1 MPYIIFSENSLDP
14 LNTFNPNIV
23 RKEPLVFP
31 AGARRAKKKLD
42 LFASLPPEPEDA
54 HLTGA
59 TRSLYRRLLA
69 LNLHTRIAPVSVSA
83 VHTDTK
89 IA

>member
-1 MPYIIFSENSLDP
+1 MPHSISPESSLDS

-23 RKEPLVFP
+23 RKEPMVFP
-31 AGARRAKKKLD
+31 VGTKRAKKVD

-69 LNLHTRIAPVSVSA
+69 LNLHMRLAPVVVDA
-83 VHTDTK
+83 VHANAK

>member
-1 MPYIIFSENSLDP
+1 MSHSTSSVNSLDS
-14 LNTFNPNIV
+14 LSTFDPNIV

-31 AGARRAKKKLD
+31 AGVKRAKKLD
-42 LFASLPPEPEDA
+42 LLARLPPEPEDA

-69 LNLHTRIAPVSVSA
+69 LNLHPRIAPIA
-83 VHTDTK
+83 VDAMHADAK

>member
-1 MPYIIFSENSLDP
+1 MPHSISSESSLNS

-31 AGARRAKKKLD
+31 VGAKRVKNLD

-69 LNLHTRIAPVSVSA
+69 LNLHTRIAPVSVSPEHA
-83 VHTDTK
+83 DAK

>member
-1 MPYIIFSENSLDP
+1 MSYLFSSENSLPTDS
-14 LNTFNPNIV
+14 LDSFNPNIV

-31 AGARRAKKKLD
+31 SSAKRANKLD

-69 LNLHTRIAPVSVSA
+69 LNLYARIAPAAAA
-83 VHTDTK
+83 VHADAK